1 MLAHKNKRRRDR
13 IVSNWLIESNLLNTE
28 MIACIVSV
36 ALAMVT
42 FLIQAAN
49 PVRASES
56 FIGVFFFPAAIAT
69 GKFSEQLYYKP
80 RLVPFVVGPDEKNL
94 AAVPVLRKF

>member
-1 MLAHKNKRRRDR
+1 MLAPKNKRNRHK
-13 IVSNWLIESNLLNTE
+13 IVSNWLIESNWLNTE
-28 MIACIVSV
+28 MIACIVSI
-36 ALAMVT
+36 ASAIGMFVT
-42 FLIQAAN
+42 QAAN

-56 FIGVFFFPAAIAT
+56 FVGVFLPSAIAT
-69 GKFSEQLYYKP
+69 GKLSEQLYYEP